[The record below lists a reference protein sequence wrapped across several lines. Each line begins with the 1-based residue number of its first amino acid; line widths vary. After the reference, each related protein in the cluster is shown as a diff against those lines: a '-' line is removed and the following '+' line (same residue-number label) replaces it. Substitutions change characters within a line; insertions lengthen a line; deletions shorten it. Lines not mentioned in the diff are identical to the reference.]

1 MDLEGTHDRTGKER
15 TTPLEGDNTTLP
27 EQERDREPISED
39 DVRRMRQVF
48 EEAKRV
54 VKPIVKRES
63 GAEVVSVELFN
74 IRLKDACRA

>member
-1 MDLEGTHDRTGKER
+1 MTS
-15 TTPLEGDNTTLP
+15 LEGDNKTLP
-27 EQERDREPISED
+27 EQERDRDQIGKD

-74 IRLKDACRA
+74 IRLKDVSRA

>member
-1 MDLEGTHDRTGKER
+1 MERIHDRTWKEHM
-15 TTPLEGDNTTLP
+15 TPLEDDKTTLP
-27 EQERDREPISED
+27 EQDRDREPIGED
-39 DVRRMRQVF
+39 DVEQMKQIF

-74 IRLKDACRA
+74 IRLKDAYRA

>member
-1 MDLEGTHDRTGKER
+1 M
-15 TTPLEGDNTTLP
+15 TPVEDDKTTLP
-27 EQERDREPISED
+27 EQDRDREPIGED
-39 DVRRMRQVF
+39 DVKQMKQIF

-74 IRLKDACRA
+74 IRLKDAYRA

>member
-1 MDLEGTHDRTGKER
+1 MK
-15 TTPLEGDNTTLP
+15 
-27 EQERDREPISED
+27 QMKQI
-39 DVRRMRQVF
+39 F

-74 IRLKDACRA
+74 IRLKDAYRA